1 MTVSEN
7 DLIEGRN
14 ALSRTGREIQQAA
27 KYCSGNC
34 LVASANGQRRTIDET
49 MNYATQSL
57 GTMIHHI
64 NHLASTFLAL
74 LDDHTEKMAEVEEK
88 VAQLAM
94 EMKIRREK
102 VARKAIGTCTTSKAP
117 FKCTLTKIRQDP
129 PAEYVRRPID
139 YSLLD
144 HVGHGNKIQEPVTSP
159 YIAPMVHAQTLTRRG
174 STTTHQMGIHGNT
187 MNPKAMGIKGE
198 YAATS
203 VATSEYQTGTVGR
216 HAGIY
221 RTGMMSQYGM
231 ASNPYAAG
239 QQQQQPPSQPGQ
251 QMLGPGNRN
260 HPPSI
265 GSGAGGYA
273 SNSTGG
279 PSRRS
284 SSSSGN
290 QPPRSAAPTSV
301 QGYAPTGMHMAQ
313 QASQQVQQQQQIPPM
328 PMSAGYASKQQM
340 FAPNDQRSPS
350 HEQVQMQQQQVM
362 YGRQISEPM
371 GGGAVPIQHHFLPQ
385 FQQSQGPPAQIQ
397 QQNQRI
403 LQPQHQQQFRP
414 EMKNI
419 APSDLPPPP
428 NEIPSQV
435 VRQQQ
440 QQQMP
445 LQVDPTSGMMSHMQ
459 QQQYSQQP
467 SSNVGGVDLSRLQP
481 SPMDQLRPRQH
492 NDPPWAPHHY
502 IQKVITVY
510 EYTADK
516 SDELTFGENEL
527 IYVIKKN
534 DDGWWE
540 GIMMNGQTGLFPGN
554 YVEVID

>member
-1 MTVSEN
+1 MAVSEN
-7 DLIEGRN
+7 DLVESRN
-14 ALSRTGREIQQAA
+14 ALNRTGREIQQAA
-27 KYCSGNC
+27 KYCSGNY
-34 LVASANGQRRTIDET
+34 LAASSNGQRRAIDET

-64 NHLASTFLAL
+64 NHLASAFLTL
-74 LDDHTEKMAEVEEK
+74 LDDRTEKITEVEENL
-88 VAQLAM
+88 AQLAM
-94 EMKIRREK
+94 EVKIRREK

-117 FKCTLTKIRQDP
+117 VKCTLTKIRQDP

-144 HVGHGNKIQEPVTSP
+144 GIGHGSRTHEPVSSP

-174 STTTHQMGIHGNT
+174 STATYQMGIHGNT

-203 VATSEYQTGTVGR
+203 VTTSEYQTGMAGR

-221 RTGMMSQYGM
+221 RTGMMGQYGM
-231 ASNPYAAG
+231 SSNSYAAN
-239 QQQQQPPSQPGQ
+239 QQQQPPSQSGQ
-251 QMLGPGNRN
+251 QVLVPGNRN

-273 SNSTGG
+273 SNSIGG
-279 PSRRS
+279 QSRRS

-290 QPPRSAAPTSV
+290 QPPRSAGPTSV
-301 QGYAPTGMHMAQ
+301 QGYAPTGLLMTQ
-313 QASQQVQQQQQIPPM
+313 QASQQVQQQQPIPPM

-340 FAPNDQRSPS
+340 FPLNDQRSPS
-350 HEQVQMQQQQVM
+350 HEQQPQMQPPQHHQQVV
-362 YGRQISEPM
+362 YGRQVSEPM
-371 GGGAVPIQHHFLPQ
+371 GGGGVPIQHHFHQ
-385 FQQSQGPPAQIQ
+385 FQQTQGPPTQTQ
-397 QQNQRI
+397 QQSQQM
-403 LQPQHQQQFRP
+403 LQPQHQQFRP

-428 NEIPSQV
+428 NEMPTQV
-435 VRQQQ
+435 VRQ

-445 LQVDPTSGMMSHMQ
+445 LQVDPNSGMMSHIQ
-459 QQQYSQQP
+459 QQQCNQQP

-502 IQKVITVY
+502 IQKVVTVY